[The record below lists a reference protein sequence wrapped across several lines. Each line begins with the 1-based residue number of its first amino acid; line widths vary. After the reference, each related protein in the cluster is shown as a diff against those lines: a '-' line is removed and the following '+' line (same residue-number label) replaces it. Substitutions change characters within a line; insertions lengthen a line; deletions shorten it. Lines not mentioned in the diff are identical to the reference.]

1 MNKPHRFS
9 KPVRFAEL
17 SVMRYEPLQADRY
30 YHVYNRGNNKQHIF
44 FETKN
49 YFHFLNLIKKYLIE
63 VCDIYAYCLI
73 KNHFHLLVKTKENI
87 PDKIISQAFSNC
99 FNAYSK
105 AINKS
110 YNRTGSLF
118 QDRFKRKMIS
128 EESYLRSLIMY
139 IHLNPEMHNI
149 IEDFTKYNFSSF
161 NSLIS
166 EKQTLLN
173 RQAVLDIFGDGVN
186 FKLLHL
192 ERNFEIEQLNSD
204 LYFD

>member
-1 MNKPHRFS
+1 MK
-9 KPVRFAEL
+9 
-17 SVMRYEPLQADRY
+17 YEPLQQDRY
-30 YHVYNRGNNKQHIF
+30 YHVYKRGNNKQHIF

-49 YFHFLNLIKKYLIE
+49 YFNFLNLVKKYIIG

-73 KNHFHLLVKTKENI
+73 KNHFHLLVKTKEKLPN
-87 PDKIISQAFSNC
+87 KIISQAFSSC

-118 QDRFKRKMIS
+118 QERFRRKMIT
-128 EESYLRSLIMY
+128 EESYLRTLIIY
-139 IHLNPEMHNI
+139 IHLNPETYKI
-149 IEDFTKYNFSSF
+149 IGDFTKNEFSSF

-173 RQAVLDIFGDGVN
+173 RQVVLEIFGDREN

-192 ERNFEIEQLNSD
+192 NRNIEIEQLNSD
-204 LYFD
+204 LYLD

>member
-1 MNKPHRFS
+1 MK
-9 KPVRFAEL
+9 
-17 SVMRYEPLQADRY
+17 YEPLQEDCY
-30 YHVYNRGNNKQHIF
+30 YHIFNRGNNKQHIF

-49 YFHFLNLIKKYLIE
+49 YYHFLNLIKKYLIE
-63 VCDIYAYCLI
+63 VCDIYAYCLM

-118 QDRFKRKMIS
+118 QDRFRRKMIS
-128 EESYLRSLIMY
+128 DESYLRSLIIY
-139 IHLNPEMHNI
+139 IHLNPEKHKI
-149 IEDFTKYNFSSF
+149 IGDFTKYDFSSF

-166 EKQTLLN
+166 EKQTLLK
-173 RQAVLDIFGDGVN
+173 RQVVLDMFGDREN
-186 FKLLHL
+186 FKLVHL
-192 ERNFEIEQLNSD
+192 ERNFESDQIDPD
-204 LYFD
+204 LYLD